1 MCDCSGDQVLIYG
14 AGALLL
20 AATVYL
26 AWLGFSVT
34 SWPQVRGTVTTLT
47 ADEIIGEDGFSWT
60 LRKLRYTYQVS
71 HKRYVG
77 RRVRF
82 GLGHWRFSL
91 VYQGHAETLSVGQS
105 VTVWHHPRWPRLC
118 TLQPEGMPG
127 AVVLVRAGVLYILMI
142 LVLNG

>member
-14 AGALLL
+14 AGALMLV
-20 AATVYL
+20 ATVYL
-26 AWLGFSVT
+26 SWLAYSVT
-34 SWPQVRGTVTTLT
+34 SWPQVRGTVTLLT

-60 LRKLRYTYQVS
+60 LRKLRYTYVVS

-82 GLGHWRFSL
+82 GLGHWRFSG
-91 VYQGHAETLSVGQS
+91 VYQAHAERLAVGKS

-127 AVVLVRAGVLYILMI
+127 ARVLVLMVGMKPLI
-142 LVLNG
+142 MLCG